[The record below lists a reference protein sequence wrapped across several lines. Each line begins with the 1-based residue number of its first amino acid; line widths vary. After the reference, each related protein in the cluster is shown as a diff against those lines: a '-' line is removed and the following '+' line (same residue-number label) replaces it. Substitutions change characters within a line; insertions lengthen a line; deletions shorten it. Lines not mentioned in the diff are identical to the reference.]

1 MELLTLAQV
10 RSQLWTKGLP
20 ADSGPSSYLD
30 ASSENIQTFNDRI
43 NRVLERF
50 FSQMNVARCWR
61 RIDVPIYDSTITLP
75 RDVRGLF
82 QITLLNED
90 NQACSPLFIYSR
102 FHQFAQCCG
111 SSGACSPVQ
120 PISENAQTF
129 RDPEEGF
136 KLRIKSTQAN
146 GDYEFFGGK
155 DADDDE
161 YFDSVTLAITN
172 GTTTTTRVWN
182 TLPRMAKPE
191 TNMACEVWSVDNTTG
206 DETLIAIHAPGEK
219 NPAYQR
225 YSVPTNEEDWAAR
238 VLTQLCYVRIVA
250 DSDIVIP
257 SNYGALGMGLQA
269 LRYED
274 VNDWERA
281 AASWAEA
288 LRLLDSDKQMLEA
301 TEAQIPIMRGMPG
314 FGCSDMQTNGWSFG
328 YGGWGVGYGNGYYGN

>member
-1 MELLTLAQV
+1 MELLTLLQV

-20 ADSGPSSYLD
+20 ADTGPSSYLD
-30 ASSENIQTFNDRI
+30 ASAENIATFNERL

-82 QITLLNED
+82 QIALLNED
-90 NQACSPLFIYSR
+90 ELACSPLFIYSR

-111 SSGACSPVQ
+111 SGGACSPVK
-120 PISENAQTF
+120 PINDNVQTF

-136 KLRIKSTQAN
+136 RLRVKSTQAN
-146 GDYEFFGGK
+146 GSYQLFGGK
-155 DADDDE
+155 DTDDDE
-161 YFDSVTLAITN
+161 YFDSVALLITN
-172 GTTTTTRVWN
+172 GTTTTTREWN
-182 TLPRMAKPE
+182 ALPRMLKPE
-191 TNMACEVWSVDNTTG
+191 TNVACEVFSVDSANV
-206 DETLIAIHAPGEK
+206 ETLIAVHAPGETS
-219 NPAYQR
+219 PAYQR
-225 YSVPTNEEDWAAR
+225 YSVPTNEDGWAAR
-238 VLTQLCYVRIVA
+238 VLTQLCYVKIAA
-250 DSDIVIP
+250 DTDVVIP

-274 VNDWERA
+274 VSDWDRA
-281 AASWAEA
+281 EKSWADA
-288 LRLLDSDKQMLEA
+288 LNLLDRDKQMLDA

-314 FGCSDMQTNGWSFG
+314 YGCSDMATNGWSFG